1 MSKFEIFTCNNC
13 NSIITTSKN
22 SKFFLERYDDE
33 EILNKIKEQFQNINL
48 IIFTVEEDELN
59 QFILNPKKYEFLIRK
74 DNNNIKCK
82 ECEQIIGKIKNINF
96 EEEELNLFFGILKE
110 EKIQIFIEEEKNFIQ
125 NLNIFNQNEFETL
138 DNLKE
143 VKCIVEQIKEMT
155 KKIISEDIVD
165 GKKELLEIDRL
176 LKESKIIN
184 FIDELN

>member
-33 EILNKIKEQFQNINL
+33 EMLYKIKEQFQNINL
-48 IIFTVEEDELN
+48 IIFTVEEDELKH
-59 QFILNPKKYEFLIRK
+59 FILNPKKYEYLIRK
-74 DNNNIKCK
+74 DDNTILCKKCEK
-82 ECEQIIGKIKNINF
+82 IIGEIKKINF
-96 EEEELNLFFGILKE
+96 EEEDLNLCFGILDK
-110 EKIQIFIEEEKNFIQ
+110 EKIKVFEEEEESLTQ
-125 NLNIFNQNEFETL
+125 NIKIYNQNEFETL

-143 VKCIVEQIKEMT
+143 VKCVVEQIKEMT

>member
-1 MSKFEIFTCNNC
+1 MSKFEIFTCNKC
-13 NSIITTSKN
+13 NSILTTSKN
-22 SKFFLERYDDE
+22 SNFFLERYDDE
-33 EILNKIKEQFQNINL
+33 EMLYKIKEQFQNINL

-96 EEEELNLFFGILKE
+96 EEEELNLFFGILNND
-110 EKIQIFIEEEKNFIQ
+110 KIKIIKEEEKNFIQ
-125 NLNIFNQNEFETL
+125 NINIYNQNEYETL